1 MIGIGIDIQAISRM
15 EVLLARYDSELT
27 MVFTPGELER
37 AAQSRSPARVLALCF
52 SAKEAMGKAL
62 LTGLSEIDWGDI
74 EAEMREGT
82 GQLDI
87 ALTGPALKLAKSL
100 GATHWTAGWSTWD
113 DQVLVTVVV
122 ESGGT

>member
-27 MVFTPGELER
+27 LVFTPGELEWAR
-37 AAQSRSPARVLALCF
+37 QSRAPATALALSF

-62 LTGLSEIDWGDI
+62 GTGLADIGWGDI
-74 EAEMREGT
+74 EAELREGS
-82 GQLDI
+82 GQLAI
-87 ALTGPALKLAKSL
+87 TLTGSALRLAECL
-100 GATHWTAGWSTWD
+100 GASHWTAGWTTWD

-122 ESGGT
+122 E